1 MIFTKIDLTNRDKW
15 RKEILWTI
23 DKWTWWMDLWLRMT
37 LTIDKSNIKIGRNIS
52 MIKEI
57 LMTNTILTLDTII
70 LLIDRGM
77 LNKTIKDESTITHH
91 PKDLIT
97 RSNKMMVLLTNL
109 NSMSWI
115 KLWIYMARMIII
127 ITSTNN
133 NLPIKITLITMTN

>member
-1 MIFTKIDLTNRDKW
+1 
-15 RKEILWTI
+15 
-23 DKWTWWMDLWLRMT
+23 MDLWLRMT

-109 NSMSWI
+109 NSMS
-115 KLWIYMARMIII
+115 
-127 ITSTNN
+127 
-133 NLPIKITLITMTN
+133 